1 LRNPRPFPTAN
12 NRLRGA
18 ASLLIGLAIATAA
31 WSLPANYLHFGRPH
45 TERDS
50 VFDQIDSIV
59 QTLSA
64 VSGMSE
70 KHKVPYGRMSKE
82 QLRKFLIKRIRKTLK
97 PAELR
102 ADELSLKMFGL
113 VPQDFDLRKSTI
125 DLLTE
130 QAAAFY
136 DYDEK
141 KLFLMDSTSVSGEV
155 ETLAHELSHAL
166 ADQHFDLDKY
176 MNDTNDD
183 DDANLARTAVVE
195 GQASWLMFAYS
206 LKENGQDPQP
216 TEKMLRDAFSE
227 DASTAGQY
235 PVLKSSPLYIQQ
247 SLLFPYSEGTLFFDA
262 VYRKRGKSAFSN
274 VFTEPPADSA
284 QVMHP
289 QRYFEH
295 VKATKPS
302 LPALSIFGN
311 EKELS
316 QGDVGEFD
324 HTILLWQYLSHQLA
338 KELSPHLRGGQ
349 FRIVD
354 DKAGSPVLLY
364 ASEWDS
370 AEEASRF
377 FSDYERVL
385 QRKWKDCKASVST
398 STLFAG
404 ESETGYFVTRLNGST
419 VTSVEGMQNAND
431 WKELRGTDQEKA
443 AEAAE

>member
-1 LRNPRPFPTAN
+1 MTV
-12 NRLRGA
+12 
-18 ASLLIGLAIATAA
+18 GLAAAA
-31 WSLPANYLHFGRPH
+31 WAGGLAHFGRQH
-45 TERDS
+45 GDRDQ
-50 VFDQIDSIV
+50 VFEQINSIV
-59 QTLSA
+59 QTLSEI
-64 VSGMSE
+64 SGLSE
-70 KHKVPYGRMSKE
+70 KHKVAYGRMNKE
-82 QLRKFLIKRIRKTLK
+82 QLRKFLTKRIHKTLK

-113 VPQDFDLRKSTI
+113 VPQDFDLKKSTI

-206 LKENGQDPQP
+206 LKENGQSPQP
-216 TEKMLRDAFSE
+216 TEKMLADAFSD
-227 DASTAGQY
+227 DATATTEY

-262 VYRKRGKSAFSN
+262 VYRKQGKSAFSM
-274 VFTEPPADSA
+274 VFTEPPVDSA

-289 QRYFEH
+289 QRYFSH
-295 VKATKPS
+295 TKATRPT
-302 LPALSIFGN
+302 LPALSVFGN
-311 EKELS
+311 EKQITE
-316 QGDVGEFD
+316 GDVGEFD
-324 HTILLWQYLSHQLA
+324 HNILLWQYLSHEQA

-354 DKAGSPVLLY
+354 DKTGSPVLLY

-370 AEEASRF
+370 PEGAARF
-377 FSDYERVL
+377 FADYQHIL
-385 QRKWKDCKASVST
+385 WAKWKSCKASSN
-398 STLFAG
+398 SATLFAG
-404 ESETGYFVTRLNGST
+404 ESDSGYFVTRLSGSR
-419 VTSVEGMQNAND
+419 VTSVEGMSNPND
-431 WKELRGTDQEKA
+431 WKELKGATQ
-443 AEAAE
+443 